1 MTEMIQRGRSGFADR
16 QQLYKPT
23 TWVRRGFAVPC
34 RARFELIECGLTV
47 MRCAA
52 GIQRIPGDPDHL
64 STTTNRDAHIDAE
77 PLLRAEFFAQII
89 PIPSVSEVG

>member
-16 QQLYKPT
+16 QQLYKLT
-23 TWVRRGFAVPC
+23 TRVRLGFAVPC
-34 RARFELIECGLTV
+34 RTRFELIECGPTV

-77 PLLRAEFFAQII
+77 KLLRDQFGALII

>member
-16 QQLYKPT
+16 QQLYKLT
-23 TWVRRGFAVPC
+23 TRVRRSGSYPI
-34 RARFELIECGLTV
+34 ELIECGPTV
-47 MRCAA
+47 MLCAA

-64 STTTNRDAHIDAE
+64 SATTNRDAHIDAE
-77 PLLRAEFFAQII
+77 KLLRDQFGAQII